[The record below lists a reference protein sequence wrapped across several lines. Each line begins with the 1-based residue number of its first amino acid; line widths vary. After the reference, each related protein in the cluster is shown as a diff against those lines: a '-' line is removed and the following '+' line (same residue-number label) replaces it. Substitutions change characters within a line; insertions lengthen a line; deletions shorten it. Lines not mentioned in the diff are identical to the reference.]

1 MSATVFLVDDD
12 KAVLR
17 SLSAVLTSEGF
28 EVRTFESAAAFLE
41 ACGRQDAGCVVL
53 DVRMPEIDG
62 LQALAELHSRRI
74 HLPIIFLTGHGDV
87 PMSVLA
93 MKSGAHDFLQKPVA
107 AETLISR
114 VHGALRLDE
123 KNREKQA
130 AIDAA
135 RERLTRLSSREEEV
149 LSLLLQGN
157 TNKEVAKRLD
167 LSPRTV
173 EIHRKNILNKTDAAS
188 LIEVGHLYHIADG

>member
-28 EVRTFESAAAFLE
+28 EVRTFESAAAFLA

-53 DVRMPEIDG
+53 DVRMPEMDG

>member
-28 EVRTFESAAAFLE
+28 EVRTFESAAALLD
-41 ACGRQDAGCVVL
+41 ACSRQDAGCVVL
-53 DVRMPEIDG
+53 DVRMPEMDG

-107 AETLISR
+107 AETLIAR